1 MYGPILEGK
10 LVRLRPPQPAD
21 AAVMITWF
29 DDLEVT
35 RFLKLQN
42 PPSLDAEKE
51 WLDRMARDPDSVF
64 WVVEH
69 VGRVVGGTSIVR
81 IDWKHGFG
89 TTGTVLGDKSVWG
102 KGLGREL
109 MQLRADY
116 AFTQTPLRKRK
127 SKVALLTD
135 YRGLTVTQ
143 LQELRGKLRTGD
155 VEYRV
160 VKNTLARRAADAAGV
175 ADLKAELE
183 GPVAIAFGYDDLS
196 LPSKLINEFVRT
208 TRLKLDVKGGLVEGR
223 VFSPDQVKQ
232 LADLPSRDSLLAQL
246 LGTLQSPVAQLVGI
260 MQTPVQQLLG
270 VLDAYKSKLEAA

>member
-1 MYGPILEGK
+1 VSGGE
-10 LVRLRPPQPAD
+10 D
-21 AAVMITWF
+21 
-29 DDLEVT
+29 
-35 RFLKLQN
+35 FLLPKARKEQK
-42 PPSLDAEKE
+42 AEQ
-51 WLDRMARDPDSVF
+51 
-64 WVVEH
+64 VELL
-69 VGRVVGGTSIVR
+69 TE
-81 IDWKHGFG
+81 K
-89 TTGTVLGDKSVWG
+89 
-102 KGLGREL
+102 
-109 MQLRADY
+109 
-116 AFTQTPLRKRK
+116 LRKA
-127 SKVALLTD
+127 KVALLTD

-232 LADLPSRDSLLAQL
+232 LADLPSRDTLLAQL